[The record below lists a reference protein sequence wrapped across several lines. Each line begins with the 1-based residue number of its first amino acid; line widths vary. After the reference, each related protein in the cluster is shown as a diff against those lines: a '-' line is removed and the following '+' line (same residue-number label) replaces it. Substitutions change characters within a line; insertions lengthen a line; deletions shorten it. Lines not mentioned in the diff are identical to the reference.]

1 MFKLIDQVK
10 RKMQNIDSYDRGI
23 HTSGQAARRLRR
35 CCSVFGVRVGYRT
48 LSGFETGVVFVSAL
62 QINDMILNA
71 LAEKPFD
78 LTQLAIISFL
88 IILSI
93 IFSYSKE
100 QFVAEYNEQLNIM
113 ESSGSRSSFAHSL
126 HQ

>member
-1 MFKLIDQVK
+1 
-10 RKMQNIDSYDRGI
+10 MQNIDSYDRGI
-23 HTSGQAARRLRR
+23 HTSGQAARRLQR

-48 LSGFETGVVFVSAL
+48 LTGFETGVVFVSAL

-78 LTQLAIISFL
+78 LTQLAVISFL

-100 QFVAEYNEQLNIM
+100 QFVAEYNEKLNID
-113 ESSGSRSSFAHSL
+113 ETSKSSVRFAHDI